1 MNNPRDVPVSSFLA
15 ISIIFVF
22 ALYITTLIKTVP
34 CGKNLMS
41 VFYSNF
47 VHVDVYHLS
56 GNLLAL
62 YALARVEKD
71 IGPKPFA
78 GLVGFLLVFNS
89 ISEVML
95 HKMFPSLFC
104 SIGFSGILFG
114 LAAWELIT
122 TKKIDVILV
131 LSIIFM
137 GVLPSY
143 KNAKVSLYG
152 HMIGILGG
160 TLAGL
165 YSLKMRANHQ
175 EK

>member
-22 ALYITTLIKTVP
+22 SLYITTLIKTIP
-34 CGKNLMS
+34 CGKDLMS

-71 IGPKPFA
+71 IGSKPFA
-78 GLVGFLLVFNS
+78 GLIGFLLMFNS
-89 ISEVML
+89 ILEVML
-95 HKMFPSLFC
+95 HKMFPDDVPC

-114 LAAWELIT
+114 IAAYELIT

-137 GVLPSY
+137 VVLPSY
-143 KNAKVSLYG
+143 KNAKASLSS
-152 HMIGILGG
+152 HIIGALSGII
-160 TLAGL
+160 AGF
-165 YSLKMRANHQ
+165 YSLKIRAMV
-175 EK
+175 E